1 MNEIKSDICQGGP
14 TAPDVYLVGN
24 EPGQSFGPNYPAPQG
39 RGGGGGDILAYTHVQ
54 EMHVATRALQG
65 ILRFYTNSQS
75 LDLFGCFGVHM
86 LCGRGDYFSQRER
99 MDDIRLRPKIMS
111 AQSP

>member
-39 RGGGGGDILAYTHVQ
+39 RGGGGGGRDILAYTHVQ

-65 ILRFYTNSQS
+65 ILRLILHKLAEFGFVWV
-75 LDLFGCFGVHM
+75 LRGAHVVREGRLF
-86 LCGRGDYFSQRER
+86 
-99 MDDIRLRPKIMS
+99 
-111 AQSP
+111 